1 MIAFERFKTRFQ
13 SRHHAMNAILIS
25 HVFILKSPADHFCT
39 RLKMWNLRNQ
49 IYIWDARNWV
59 VIKSPALDV
68 RQKVQIRKF
77 SDLINTFHADYIAL
91 TVESTAICAKCNLMS
106 LERLISRE
114 TISARWKKR
123 KGIWK
128 LLFGDWHRKIH
139 PRIAP
144 TNVMSIIYYNLCKL
158 YVSAFYSRS
167 MTVNVRDY
175 VWKRCAD
182 LVQTIFRPRKK
193 LDSAEP
199 SPEKSSTRWDRKAK
213 GSSH

>member
-106 LERLISRE
+106 LLNL
-114 TISARWKKR
+114 ARNDKR
-123 KGIWK
+123 SVK
-128 LLFGDWHRKIH
+128 
-139 PRIAP
+139 
-144 TNVMSIIYYNLCKL
+144 
-158 YVSAFYSRS
+158 
-167 MTVNVRDY
+167 
-175 VWKRCAD
+175 
-182 LVQTIFRPRKK
+182 
-193 LDSAEP
+193 
-199 SPEKSSTRWDRKAK
+199 
-213 GSSH
+213 